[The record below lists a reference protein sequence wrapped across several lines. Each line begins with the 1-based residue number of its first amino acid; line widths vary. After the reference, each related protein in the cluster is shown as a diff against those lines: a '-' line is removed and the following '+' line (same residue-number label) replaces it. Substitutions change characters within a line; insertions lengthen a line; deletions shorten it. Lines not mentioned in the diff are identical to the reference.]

1 MRRTPAWTLSTALFV
16 VAMTTSREGRCSASL
31 SADRLILSIAM
42 TAAPKPSTLA
52 APPSAGAA
60 DDSRKVQT
68 RLPRQET
75 TVERRVF
82 EAEQVSREDPDTVL
96 GKPIVTVNVTDGSH
110 LQMRMGPACKSFGHI
125 GFLLAGRF

>member
-1 MRRTPAWTLSTALFV
+1 MALFV
-16 VAMTTSREGRCSASL
+16 VGVTTSREGRCSATVF
-31 SADRLILSIAM
+31 ADRLILNIAM

-52 APPSAGAA
+52 APRSAGAM
-60 DDSRKVQT
+60 DDPRNVET

-96 GKPIVTVNVTDGSH
+96 GKPIVTLSVADGSH
-110 LQMRMGPACKSFGHI
+110 LQMRMGPACKSLGHI
-125 GFLLAGRF
+125 GFSLAGRF